1 MPYNGMTP
9 HMSGTTL
16 SGQAREA
23 SVWFGWLAKV
33 EDDVV
38 HVRALFGAGEVSI
51 LERKHEI
58 ESGWPGQVDW
68 PRTDCRHFRAWPTMR
83 ATMSLGPPA
92 ANETIQ
98 CTGREG

>member
-38 HVRALFGAGEVSI
+38 HVRALSVLG
-51 LERKHEI
+51 K
-58 ESGWPGQVDW
+58 
-68 PRTDCRHFRAWPTMR
+68 CRFWRGSMR
-83 ATMSLGPPA
+83 SKVKS
-92 ANETIQ
+92 
-98 CTGREG
+98 